1 MNEIEFFKLVNNEI
15 DWIRYYSLSDS
26 RNLLNI
32 DSDIYRDLKQMDY
45 CKRIIKLDMRCARCL
60 LSYDGE
66 IKPGIKVEHLK
77 ISSFPRSANKL
88 TPLEMAF
95 KIYPEMKMELIN
107 KLK

>member
-1 MNEIEFFKLVNNEI
+1 MTEIEFFKLVNNEI
-15 DWIRYYSLSDS
+15 DWLRYYSLSDS
-26 RNLLNI
+26 RKLLNI

-45 CKRIIKLDMRCARCL
+45 CKRVKKLDIRCARCL
-60 LSYDGE
+60 LSYNGE
-66 IKPGIKVEHLK
+66 IKPGIKIEDL
-77 ISSFPRSANKL
+77 ITSNFPRSSDRL